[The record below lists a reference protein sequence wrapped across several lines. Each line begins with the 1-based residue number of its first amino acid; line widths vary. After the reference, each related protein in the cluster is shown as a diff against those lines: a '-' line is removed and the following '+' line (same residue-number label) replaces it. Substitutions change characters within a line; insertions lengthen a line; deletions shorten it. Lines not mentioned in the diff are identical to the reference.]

1 MDETLEIDTVVR
13 RPKKNRKKK
22 KQPITWRLIK
32 NQRQLIWMSVPLM
45 LYIILFAYVP
55 VWGWTMAFQNY
66 KPAKSFG
73 EQEWVGLKQFKF
85 LFTDDNFIRVLRNTL
100 AMGVINLILGFVTAI
115 VLALLLNEIKKVFWK
130 RTVQTISYLP
140 HFLSWIIVTGI
151 VATSLSIND
160 GIVNIVLMKLHLI
173 KEPILW
179 LSEGKYFWGIV
190 GASHVW
196 KEVGWN
202 TIIYLAAIA
211 SIDPALYEAA
221 EIDGANRYKKMMY
234 VTLPGIKAT
243 IVILMIMSIGHVLE
257 AGFEVQ
263 YLLGNG
269 LVVDWAETIDIFV
282 LKYGLAQGNYSLAT
296 AGGIFKT
303 VVSVTLLLMAN
314 GISKRLGEE
323 RLL

>member
-13 RPKKNRKKK
+13 HPNKKK
-22 KQPITWRLIK
+22 KKRPVTWSLIK
-32 NQRQLIWMSVPLM
+32 SQNQLIWMSVPLM

-66 KPAKSFG
+66 KPAKSFS

-85 LFTDDNFIRVLRNTL
+85 LFTDDNFLRVLRNTL
-100 AMGVINLILGFVTAI
+100 AMGIINLVLGFVTAI

-221 EIDGANRYKKMMY
+221 EIDGANRYKKMMF

>member
-1 MDETLEIDTVVR
+1 MGEIL
-13 RPKKNRKKK
+13 RKKRAVRHPKQGK
-22 KQPITWRLIK
+22 KQPITWTLIK
-32 NQRQLIWMSVPLM
+32 NQKQLIMMSVPLM

-55 VWGWTMAFQNY
+55 IWGWTMAFQDY
-66 KPAKSFG
+66 KPAKAFTD
-73 EQEWVGLKQFKF
+73 QAWVGLKHFKF
-85 LFTDDNFIRVLRNTL
+85 LFTDDTFLRVLRNTI
-100 AMGVINLILGFVTAI
+100 AMSVINLILGFVTAI
-115 VLALLLNEIKKVFWK
+115 VLALLLNEIKKVLWK

-151 VATSLSIND
+151 VATSLASDGIIND
-160 GIVNIVLMKLHLI
+160 MLMKLHII

-221 EIDGANRYKKMMY
+221 EIDGASRYRKMY
-234 VTLPGIKAT
+234 HVTLPGIKAT
-243 IVILMIMSIGHVLE
+243 IVILLIMSIGHILE

-269 LVVDWAETIDIFV
+269 LIVDWAETIDIFV

-303 VVSVTLLLMAN
+303 VVSVTMLLIAN
-314 GISKRLGEE
+314 WTAKRLGEE

>member
-1 MDETLEIDTVVR
+1 MDETLEIDTGVR
-13 RPKKNRKKK
+13 RPKKNKRK
-22 KQPITWRLIK
+22 KQPITWRVIK
-32 NQRQLIWMSVPLM
+32 NQQQLIWMSVPLM

-66 KPAKSFG
+66 RPAKSFG

-221 EIDGANRYKKMMY
+221 EIDGANRYKKMMH

>member
-1 MDETLEIDTVVR
+1 MDETLEIDTGVR
-13 RPKKNRKKK
+13 RPKKNKKK
-22 KQPITWRLIK
+22 KQPITWRVIK
-32 NQRQLIWMSVPLM
+32 NQNQLIWMSVPLM

-66 KPAKSFG
+66 RPAKSFG

-221 EIDGANRYKKMMY
+221 EIDGANRYKKMMH

>member
-13 RPKKNRKKK
+13 RPKKNKKK
-22 KQPITWRLIK
+22 KQPITWRVIK
-32 NQRQLIWMSVPLM
+32 NQNQLIWMSVPLM

-66 KPAKSFG
+66 RPAKSFG

-221 EIDGANRYKKMMY
+221 EIDGANRYKKMMH

>member
-13 RPKKNRKKK
+13 HPKKK
-22 KQPITWRLIK
+22 KKKKRPITWSVIK
-32 NQRQLIWMSVPLM
+32 SQNQLIWMSVPLM

-66 KPAKSFG
+66 KPAKSFS

-85 LFTDDNFIRVLRNTL
+85 LFTDDNFLRVLRNTL
-100 AMGVINLILGFVTAI
+100 AMGIINLVLGFVTAI

-221 EIDGANRYKKMMY
+221 EIDCANRYKKMMF

>member
-1 MDETLEIDTVVR
+1 MDETLEIDTGVR
-13 RPKKNRKKK
+13 RPKKNKKK
-22 KQPITWRLIK
+22 KQPITWRVIK
-32 NQRQLIWMSVPLM
+32 NQNQLIWMSVPLM

-221 EIDGANRYKKMMY
+221 EIDGANRYKKMMH

>member
-1 MDETLEIDTVVR
+1 MDETLGKESVALH
-13 RPKKNRKKK
+13 PKKKK
-22 KQPITWRLIK
+22 KQPITWSLIK
-32 NQRQLIWMSVPLM
+32 NQNQLIWMSVPLM

-66 KPAKSFG
+66 RPGRSFS
-73 EQEWVGLKQFKF
+73 EQEWVGFKQFKF
-85 LFTDDNFIRVLRNTL
+85 LFTDDNFLRVLRNTL
-100 AMGVINLILGFVTAI
+100 AMGVINLVLGFVTAI
-115 VLALLLNEIKKVFWK
+115 ALALLLNEIRKVFWK
-130 RTVQTISYLP
+130 RIVQTISYLP

-221 EIDGANRYKKMMY
+221 EIDGASRYKKMRF

-243 IVILMIMSIGHVLE
+243 IVILLIMSVGHVLE

-314 GISKRLGEE
+314 FTAKRLGEE